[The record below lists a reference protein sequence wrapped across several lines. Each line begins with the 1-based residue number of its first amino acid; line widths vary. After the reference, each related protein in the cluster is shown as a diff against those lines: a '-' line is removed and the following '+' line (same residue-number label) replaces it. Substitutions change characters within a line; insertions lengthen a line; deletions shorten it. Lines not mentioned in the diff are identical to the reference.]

1 MAWDFEQTESFPE
14 TAEYFEKLVVE
25 ERSVADPGYAGAIEF
40 QYRFHKEKKS
50 DQFVIPGLKI
60 AKNKELLIETKS
72 ELDFKIG
79 DMIRFD
85 LNERY
90 RIVDID
96 YTIDDE
102 DEYVMKI
109 QSWRGLKDDVKTKV
123 LTLK

>member
-1 MAWDFEQTESFPE
+1 MAWDFEQTERFPE

-60 AKNKELLIETKS
+60 AKNKELLIETKA

-109 QSWRGLKDDVKTKV
+109 QSWKGLKDDVKTKV